1 VSDRDSAGMFGGK
14 AGMKTDAAGT
24 SGGNMGM
31 SGVRRRLAFIMLGL
45 FAAVLTLIT
54 IGNAESMISDFDAA
68 AVHETTGH
76 IWIWEVSS
84 VLAWIC
90 AMPVIWWGTA
100 RIRPPRFGWPVTAA
114 LFVAGL
120 PIASGIHIGLMIL
133 FRKLAYWPE
142 GLSYHF
148 EGGIAWPY
156 LYEFRKDAA
165 TYLQLVVLA
174 VLCQWLLARV
184 GTGAKAFGE
193 ADRFLAVGDGAVTH
207 QVPIA
212 DIVQIN
218 AAGNYVEIDAG
229 GRTLLHRTTLAAIE
243 GELGDRF
250 VRIHR
255 GRLVNRDA
263 IRRVENNQ
271 SGDFEV
277 ELSDGSKAKGSR
289 RYRADLEQR
298 L

>member
-1 VSDRDSAGMFGGK
+1 MSGGT
-14 AGMKTDAAGT
+14 AGMKAEVAGT
-24 SGGNMGM
+24 SGSETGM
-31 SGVRRRLAFIMLGL
+31 SGARRRLAFVMLGL
-45 FAAVLTLIT
+45 FAVVLALIT
-54 IGNAESMISDFDAA
+54 VGNAESMISDFDAA
-68 AVHETTGH
+68 GVHETRTH

-84 VLAWIC
+84 ILAWIC
-90 AMPVIWWGTA
+90 VMPLIWWGAA
-100 RIRPPRFGWPVTAA
+100 RVRPPRFSWPTTGF

-120 PIASGIHIGLMIL
+120 PVASGVHIGLMIL
-133 FRKLAYWPE
+133 FRKLAYWPQ

-148 EGGIAWPY
+148 EGGLASPY

-165 TYLQLVVLA
+165 TYLQFVLLA
-174 VLCQWLLARV
+174 VVCQWLLARV
-184 GTGAKAFGE
+184 GAETAISE
-193 ADRFLAVGDGAVTH
+193 EPDRFLAVADGAVTH

-229 GRTLLHRTTLAAIE
+229 VRTFLHRATLAAIE
-243 GELGDRF
+243 QELGGRF

-255 GRLVNRDA
+255 GRLVNCEA
-263 IRRVENNQ
+263 IRRVETNQ
-271 SGDFEV
+271 SGDFELV
-277 ELSDGSKAKGSR
+277 LVDGRNVKGSR

>member
-1 VSDRDSAGMFGGK
+1 MK
-14 AGMKTDAAGT
+14 AEVTGT
-24 SGGNMGM
+24 SGGDTGM
-31 SGVRRRLAFIMLGL
+31 SGARRRLAFIMLGL
-45 FAAVLTLIT
+45 FGAVLTLIT
-54 IGNAESMISDFDAA
+54 IGNAESMISDLDAA
-68 AVHETTGH
+68 GVHETKAH

-84 VLAWIC
+84 ILAWIC
-90 AMPVIWWGTA
+90 AMPLIWLGAA
-100 RIRPPRFGWPVTAA
+100 RIRPPRFGWPATAA

-120 PIASGIHIGLMIL
+120 PIASGTHIILMIL

-142 GLSYHF
+142 GLNYRF
-148 EGGIAWPY
+148 EGGIASPY

-165 TYLQLVVLA
+165 TYLQFVLLA
-174 VLCQWLLARV
+174 VVCQWLLARV
-184 GTGAKAFGE
+184 GTGGPASGE
-193 ADRFLAVGDGAVTH
+193 PDRFLAVADGAVTH

-229 GRTLLHRTTLAAIE
+229 GRILLHRATLAAIE
-243 GELGDRF
+243 RELGTRF

-263 IRRVENNQ
+263 IRKVENNQ
-271 SGDFEV
+271 SGDFELV
-277 ELSDGSKAKGSR
+277 LADGRSVKGSR
-289 RYRADLEQR
+289 RYRAELEQR